1 MLYGYSS
8 TSGAS
13 KFLGGKSLSTYASV
27 DQLFDAKNSSKP
39 SLKLKSSKLGGKQNK
54 NSSVDSIF
62 QKNYLENELKYSNK
76 NFPSNLKIKKDK
88 SKTKKKNKFDV
99 DYLSKQIGGNYDG
112 RNASQGPLS
121 INIVNNNH
129 LHLSGYNASS
139 KSNGSNTISSD
150 SNKKENFQNIIKN
163 FKPNQ
168 IGAKNQP
175 SVNNEEHKTKTL
187 KQEIK
192 TTRPKKSAKKTP
204 SKFLTL

>member
-8 TSGAS
+8 TTGTS
-13 KFLGGKSLSTYASV
+13 KFLGGKSLSQYASV
-27 DQLFDAKNSSKP
+27 DQLFEAKNSSKP
-39 SLKLKSSKLGGKQNK
+39 SLKLKSSKLGGKQFK

-62 QKNYLENELKYSNK
+62 QKNYLDNELKYSNK
-76 NFPSNLKIKKDK
+76 NLPSNLKIKKEK
-88 SKTKKKNKFDV
+88 SKAKKNKKFDV

-112 RNASQGPLS
+112 RNSNQGPLS

-129 LHLSGYNASS
+129 LHLSGYNNSA
-139 KSNGSNTISSD
+139 KTNGSNTISSD
-150 SNKKENFQNIIKN
+150 SNKKENYQNIIKN

-168 IGAKNQP
+168 VGAKNQP
-175 SVNNEEHKTKTL
+175 SKVNDDNKMKAL

-204 SKFLTL
+204 GRALS